1 MFFSG
6 EKMSTRCC
14 IDIIYRGRRYRIYRH
29 SDGFPQGVIADLYV
43 FMNNYDRK
51 PCDDPEYFL
60 ANFIFYAKL
69 ATWIDSVRDESRY
82 CNWWEY
88 GYGVCSPDCEHGD
101 LDYRYVIEENNN
113 VRIEEYEWESRGW
126 KTVFSGTIE
135 EAYRRFCANSQYADG
150 CHIPASLFA
159 TQKLLAA
166 I

>member
-6 EKMSTRCC
+6 ERMSTRCC
-14 IDIIYRGRRYRIYRH
+14 IEISYRGRRYRIYRH
-29 SDGFPQGVIADLYV
+29 SDGYPQGVIADLYV
-43 FMNNYDRK
+43 LMNNYDRD
-51 PCDDPEYFL
+51 PSGDPEYFL

-69 ATWIDSVRDESRY
+69 ARWIEELRNETRPPY
-82 CNWWEY
+82 NGWEY

-101 LDYRYVIEENNN
+101 LEYRYVIEGQN

-126 KTVFSGTIE
+126 RTVFTGTME
-135 EAYRRFCANSQYADG
+135 EAYKTFCSNTPYADG
-150 CHIPASLFA
+150 CHIPASLFP

>member
-1 MFFSG
+1 
-6 EKMSTRCC
+6 MSTRCC

-51 PCDDPEYFL
+51 PCEDPEYFL

-69 ATWIDSVRDESRY
+69 AAWMDALRGGSGPFH
-82 CNWWEY
+82 NWWEY

-113 VRIEEYEWESRGW
+113 VRIEEWESRGW

-135 EAYRRFCANSQYADG
+135 EAYRRFCANSEYADG
-150 CHIPASLFA
+150 CHITASLFA